1 MGVRKDTQGLNSL
14 LMLRRS
20 PEILNW
26 LVLRWPS
33 ESTVPRLI
41 PAGGDSFRQISYVQV
56 ESLVNGPHFKV
67 IHGFISPYNDSLK
80 GRIL

>member
-1 MGVRKDTQGLNSL
+1 MRVRKDTYGLNSH

-20 PEILNW
+20 PKILNW

-33 ESTVPRLI
+33 ESTVLRLI
-41 PAGGDSFRQISYVQV
+41 PAGGDSFRHISYVQV

-67 IHGFISPYNDSLK
+67 IRGLLQPL
-80 GRIL
+80 